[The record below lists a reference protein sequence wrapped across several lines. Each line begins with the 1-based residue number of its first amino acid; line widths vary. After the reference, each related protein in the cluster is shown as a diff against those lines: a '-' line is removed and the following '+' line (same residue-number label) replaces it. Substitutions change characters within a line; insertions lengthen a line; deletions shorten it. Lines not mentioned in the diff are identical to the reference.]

1 MPRLAQTDFLDIKRT
16 ATEGTTGEP
25 AGQCSIQVQV
35 PADQW
40 WLIDRF
46 AIRTNSVAA
55 STFFVYGGGNQPQD
69 EDLLDGSSSG
79 NLDVADNN
87 APDRFF
93 PGQIVTLRW
102 TGLTAGSV
110 CKVRAQGRVFT
121 RSYSAGEKT
130 PRAARAI
137 AGLEELEFQP

>member
-1 MPRLAQTDFLDIKRT
+1 VPRLVQTDFLDIK
-16 ATEGTTGEP
+16 ATQAEGSTGEP
-25 AGQCSIQVQV
+25 AGQCSIQRQV

-40 WLIDRF
+40 WLIDRI

-55 STFFVYGGGNQPQD
+55 STFFVYGGGNNPND

-93 PGQIVTLRW
+93 PGQIVTFRW
-102 TGLTAGSV
+102 TGLTALSV
-110 CKVRAQGRVFT
+110 CKIRAQGRVLT
-121 RSYSAGEKT
+121 RSFSAGEKT
-130 PRAARAI
+130 PRPDLAI
-137 AGLEELEFQP
+137 EGLEALEFQP